1 MCDVPVLAVSNA
13 GTSRQASGT
22 LYAEKRKIVLAS
34 AATA

>member
-22 LYAEKRKIVLAS
+22 LHAEEKTALAS
-34 AATA
+34 AAIA